1 MDNVKEEIL
10 KELEELNNQSLIN
23 SHILYNQSNTIET
36 INNSLVSVEKEVKIS
51 KWYLNLI
58 NATFGKV
65 YKTFHNP
72 IIVDKY
78 RNTKDSLCLYF
89 GKGPNKEGHNEE
101 GPNKEGHNEEGPNSK
116 GPNSKGQIN
125 DTIYSKIREIKDINK
140 TISKEL
146 DNHINKL
153 DELDLT
159 QTHCQFGISNNI
171 TKIAKML

>member
-89 GKGPNKEGHNEE
+89 GKGLGGKGLDSG
-101 GPNKEGHNEEGPNSK
+101 GPNNQRLDSGGLEG
-116 GPNSKGQIN
+116 SKGQIN

-140 TISKEL
+140 TVSKEL

-159 QTHCQFGISNNI
+159 LTHCQFGISNNI
-171 TKIAKML
+171 TKIEKML